1 MSFPPRPILPYTLSF
16 SDRLI
21 PIQLVLSF
29 PSYTS
34 PYNLSFSDRLPHPP
48 CPFRSVL
55 YTTLYTLS
63 FLDLYPI
70 HHVLSS
76 PSYTTLSTLSF
87 SDRLPY
93 PPCSFRSVLP
103 HLASFSAISSV
114 LFCPIPRLWQSLF
127 TDEYL
132 RGTVVNLISNS

>member
-1 MSFPPRPILPYTLSF
+1 MSFPSRPILPHTTCHFRPSTP
-16 SDRLI
+16 STM
-21 PIQLVLSF
+21 SF
-29 PSYTS
+29 PVRPIYYPIHLVIFRPL
-34 PYNLSFSDRLPHPP
+34 PYPP

-55 YTTLYTLS
+55 YTTLSTLS